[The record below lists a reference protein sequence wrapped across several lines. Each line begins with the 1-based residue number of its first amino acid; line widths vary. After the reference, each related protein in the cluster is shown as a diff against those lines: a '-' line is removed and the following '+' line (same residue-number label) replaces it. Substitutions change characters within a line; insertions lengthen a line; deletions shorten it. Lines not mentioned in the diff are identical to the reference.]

1 MKPVILKLKLVILI
15 FIMQQRG
22 LVEKWF
28 LVAHFKE
35 KGFALQTEKSYYQNL
50 QDYYNNLR
58 KTGFEYE
65 DTDFSKA
72 INFMLMSSKTII
84 INNK

>member
-1 MKPVILKLKLVILI
+1 
-15 FIMQQRG
+15 MQQRG

-58 KTGFEYE
+58 KTGFEYD

-84 INNK
+84 IINK

>member
-1 MKPVILKLKLVILI
+1 MKPVILKLKLIILI
-15 FIMQQRG
+15 SIRQQRG
-22 LVEKWF
+22 LLEKWF

-72 INFMLMSSKTII
+72 INFMLMSSMAII

>member
-1 MKPVILKLKLVILI
+1 MKPVILKLKLIILI

-22 LVEKWF
+22 LVEKQF

-35 KGFALQTEKSYYQNL
+35 KGFALETEKSYYQNL

-65 DTDFSKA
+65 DTDFSKP
-72 INFMLMSSKTII
+72 
-84 INNK
+84 

>member
-1 MKPVILKLKLVILI
+1 LRPKKAITK
-15 FIMQQRG
+15 
-22 LVEKWF
+22 
-28 LVAHFKE
+28 
-35 KGFALQTEKSYYQNL
+35 NL

-58 KTGFEYE
+58 KKGFEYE

-72 INFMLMSSKTII
+72 INFMLMSSKAII